1 MKVLVYGAGVIGT
14 FYGGKLAAAGQ
25 RVTVVARGRRRTDI
39 SQHGL
44 VLEDIVHRQRLTT
57 QVETIE
63 HLSPDDEYDVSLIT
77 VRRDQLASAV
87 PELATNKR
95 IPTLFFM
102 LNNPV
107 GSTGLA
113 EALGRDRV
121 ILGFPGV
128 GGTRE
133 GHVVKYAMIKQQ
145 PTTIGEVD
153 GRRTARLREISQAFR
168 DAGLPASICDD
179 MDAWLKIHAFFV
191 TAMCGAIYLA
201 GGDCRQ
207 LSRDSATLRLMTS
220 GVCEGFAA
228 VRALGHPIMPF
239 SLKVLFTWLPDAFA
253 VGYWRQFLAAEMADY
268 VFGRHAR
275 ASAQEMRDIAND
287 CRSLLDRSG
296 VKASALL
303 RLYHAIDAYVSERV
317 RN

>member
-1 MKVLVYGAGVIGT
+1 MKVLIYGAGVIGT

-44 VLEDIVHRQRLTT
+44 VLEDIVHRQRWTT

-95 IPTLFFM
+95 IPTLLFM
-102 LNNPV
+102 LNNPI

-113 EALGRDRV
+113 EAVGRDRV

-153 GRRTARLREISQAFR
+153 GGRTARLREISQAFR
-168 DAGLPASICDD
+168 DAGLPTSTCDD
-179 MDAWLKIHAFFV
+179 MDAWLKTHAFFV

-201 GGDCRQ
+201 GDDCRK
-207 LSRDSATLRLMTS
+207 LSRAPK
-220 GVCEGFAA
+220 G
-228 VRALGHPIMPF
+228 
-239 SLKVLFTWLPDAFA
+239 
-253 VGYWRQFLAAEMADY
+253 
-268 VFGRHAR
+268 GRV
-275 ASAQEMRDIAND
+275 AS
-287 CRSLLDRSG
+287 
-296 VKASALL
+296 
-303 RLYHAIDAYVSERV
+303 
-317 RN
+317 